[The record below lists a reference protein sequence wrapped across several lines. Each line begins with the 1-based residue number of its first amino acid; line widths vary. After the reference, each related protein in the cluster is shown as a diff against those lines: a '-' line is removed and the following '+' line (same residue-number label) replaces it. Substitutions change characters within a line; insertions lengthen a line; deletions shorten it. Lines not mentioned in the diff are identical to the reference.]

1 MMFQDFTMAHV
12 YFMLNGLLWTI
23 GLAVIALTGGSI
35 AGSVLALMA
44 VSRNKL
50 ARRIAKLYI
59 FVVQG
64 TPLLVTL
71 FIAYF
76 GANYVG
82 VDVPPLVA
90 ISFAFSFYAAAF
102 LGEIWRGSINS
113 VPMGQSEGSHALGLS
128 RVDSMRFI
136 IIPQAVKIATPPTVG
151 FFVMLI
157 KNTSLASVVSIT
169 ELTRTSQIVS
179 NATFKPLQ
187 VYLLAALFYF
197 LVCFPLTIVSRRL
210 EKRLHKS

>member
-23 GLAVIALTGGSI
+23 GLALIALTGGSI

-102 LGEIWRGSINS
+102 LGRFGVVPSILC
-113 VPMGQSEGSHALGLS
+113 PWGKAKDRMHWG
-128 RVDSMRFI
+128 
-136 IIPQAVKIATPPTVG
+136 
-151 FFVMLI
+151 
-157 KNTSLASVVSIT
+157 
-169 ELTRTSQIVS
+169 
-179 NATFKPLQ
+179 
-187 VYLLAALFYF
+187 LAASIPCASSSF
-197 LVCFPLTIVSRRL
+197 RR
-210 EKRLHKS
+210 R

>member
-1 MMFQDFTMAHV
+1 MMFQEFSLAHAF
-12 YFMLNGLLWTI
+12 FMLNGLLWTI

-35 AGSVLALMA
+35 AGSLLALMA
-44 VSRNKL
+44 VSRNRYIRS
-50 ARRIAKLYI
+50 AAKLYI

-82 VDVPPLVA
+82 VEVPPLVA
-90 ISFAFSFYAAAF
+90 ISIAFSFYAAAF

-113 VPMGQSEGSHALGLS
+113 VPVGQNDGAHALGLD
-128 RVDSMRFI
+128 RIDTMRFI
-136 IIPQAVKIATPPTVG
+136 IIPQAIRIATPPTVG

-169 ELTRTSQIVS
+169 ELTRTAQIVS

-197 LVCFPLTIVSRRL
+197 LVCFPLTLLSRRL
-210 EKRLHKS
+210 ESKLHKT